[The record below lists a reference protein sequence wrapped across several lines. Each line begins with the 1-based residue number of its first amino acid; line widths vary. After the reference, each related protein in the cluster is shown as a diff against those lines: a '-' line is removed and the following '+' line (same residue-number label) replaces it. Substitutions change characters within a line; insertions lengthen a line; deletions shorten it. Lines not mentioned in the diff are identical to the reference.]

1 MNIKDF
7 LLGYEAGAAQGGG
20 SSADVR
26 YVTFM
31 SHDGAVELGKKA
43 VAVGDDCADP
53 IARGI
58 FETPTKESSAQYDY
72 SFVGWATTPNGAW
85 DEAALDA
92 VTEDRTVYAAYAA
105 AVRYY
110 TITFSDDDGAVLK
123 TQSLAYGAM
132 PSYTP
137 TKTGYDFVGWTPALS
152 AVTGSASYTAVWKK
166 QAGFAVATWAEISAI
181 TTAGTS
187 ANTFAVGDKRRE
199 VLTYS
204 DGKTEEIEL
213 VIAKIRTDG
222 TMVLALNHAL
232 AKLQAM
238 DSDKGYA
245 TAYNCALGKYL
256 ANTVLPALPKELSDV
271 IRPVYADYDT
281 RTLRIPSE
289 KNITTVGDTT
299 NGNYAYEG
307 LPLFAAQSSR
317 IRKQGINGAATEWY
331 INKCDKDGSYYLYY
345 YVKTDGTIYGGKAQG
360 LANATRKER
369 GVVFLIDV

>member
-1 MNIKDF
+1 M
-7 LLGYEAGAAQGGG
+7 
-20 SSADVR
+20 
-26 YVTFM
+26 
-31 SHDGAVELGKKA
+31 
-43 VAVGDDCADP
+43 GDDCADP
-53 IARGI
+53 IARGV

-85 DEAALDA
+85 DETALDA

-245 TAYNCALGKYL
+245 TAYNCDLGDYL
-256 ANTVLPALPKELSDV
+256 VNTVLPALPKELSDV
-271 IRPVYADYDT
+271 IRPVYADYDN
-281 RTLRIPSE
+281 RTLRILSE
-289 KNITTVGDTT
+289 RNITTVGDTT

-331 INKCDKDGSYYLYY
+331 IDKCDKDGTYYLYY